1 MSMLI
6 PLVLLIG
13 AVLGMRF
20 KVLILILAIGFAL
33 IAILAGGIV
42 RGDSMSAT
50 LMADGL
56 AWICLQV
63 GYICGI
69 VTRYYV
75 ALARAKRTRKVWL
88 QAGVS

>member
-42 RGDSMSAT
+42 RGDSVSAT
-50 LMADGL
+50 LMAAGL

-63 GYICGI
+63 GYI
-69 VTRYYV
+69 
-75 ALARAKRTRKVWL
+75 
-88 QAGVS
+88 